1 MKHLRL
7 MLAGLPVLL
16 LAGCEGYGDPDNVVL
31 TTPPPQQFE
40 PIVMNRDEFEAAVQV
55 MPEQAIT
62 KAGKIYIKNGLLF
75 INDVRKGFHVY
86 NYTDPANPV
95 PMGFINIPGSTDLAM
110 RAHVIYINQATDLVV
125 MSYSEDGTITLVGR
139 NRDVFPSMPSPD
151 GTIDNVADDEVIIG
165 WEQI

>member
-1 MKHLRL
+1 
-7 MLAGLPVLL
+7 
-16 LAGCEGYGDPDNVVL
+16 
-31 TTPPPQQFE
+31 
-40 PIVMNRDEFEAAVQV
+40 
-55 MPEQAIT
+55 
-62 KAGKIYIKNGLLF
+62 
-75 INDVRKGFHVY
+75 
-86 NYTDPANPV
+86 PV

-151 GTIDNVADDEVIIG
+151 GTIDNVADDEVVIG